1 MALSTI
7 RASRVTARPAELAM
21 DLTEGS

>member
-7 RASRVTARPAELAM
+7 RASR
-21 DLTEGS
+21 